1 MKKYFIINI
10 LLCLSL
16 LSSAQISSFNLS
28 GQITCQQNDG
38 LEGVNVALL
47 NQNGQLIDS
56 LSTDQNGNYLFT
68 NVPIGAVGETYRV
81 EVFYAGTPLNGL
93 STFDMV
99 LMARHILGVEA
110 LDPAEVLAADLN
122 RSGTLTTFDLVQMRA
137 WILFLPLTATLTPP
151 DWVLYLEANG
161 QIQEGP
167 FTVPSDSGNQVLNL
181 KAIKRGDVNGSAV
194 CR

>member
-1 MKKYFIINI
+1 FILNI
-10 LLCLSL
+10 PLSL
-16 LSSAQISSFNLS
+16 GVLSFAQVGSFNIS
-28 GQITCQQNDG
+28 GQITCQRNDG

-56 LSTDQNGNYLFT
+56 LSTDQNGNYVFT
-68 NVPIGAVGETYRV
+68 NVPIGAVGETYQV
-81 EVFYAGTPLNGL
+81 EAFYEGQPLNGV

-99 LMARHILGVEA
+99 MVTRHILGVES
-110 LDPAEVLAADLN
+110 LDPAEIVAADLN

-151 DWVLYLEANG
+151 GWLLYREVNG

-167 FTVPSDSGNQVLNL
+167 FSVPSDNGNQVLNIS
-181 KAIKRGDVNGSAV
+181 AIKRGDVNGSAI